1 MGSGTAGSFI
11 LLEALPP
18 SGSVCVLFRSSGVL
32 GFVLPRF
39 VARVRPMAA
48 QAWLNSGIN
57 ATAAAGAEARDAQPG
72 FASDRGVT
80 AVADAEARAVCQ

>member
-1 MGSGTAGSFI
+1 MG
-11 LLEALPP
+11 LLDLSSCWKHCLVPFPCA
-18 SGSVCVLFRSSGVL
+18 SCSAVQVCSVLFSLVP
-32 GFVLPRF
+32 LP
-39 VARVRPMAA
+39 VCDPMAA
-48 QAWLNSGIN
+48 QAWLNSGID

>member
-1 MGSGTAGSFI
+1 
-11 LLEALPP
+11 
-18 SGSVCVLFRSSGVL
+18 
-32 GFVLPRF
+32 
-39 VARVRPMAA
+39 MAA
-48 QAWLNSGIN
+48 QAWLNSGID